1 MGSEPHDP
9 AGADGDADPEPN
21 PDPDPDSN
29 PDPEVEVEADGE
41 AGEEE
46 VDTSHLDGAADG
58 CGCTEMWEHLA
69 DQRGE

>member
-9 AGADGDADPEPN
+9 AGADS
-21 PDPDPDSN
+21 DPDPERE
-29 PDPEVEVEADGE
+29 PGTGVEVDEEDE
-41 AGEEE
+41 DEQEE

>member
-9 AGADGDADPEPN
+9 TGASRDSDADTG
-21 PDPDPDSN
+21 
-29 PDPEVEVEADGE
+29 VETDGE
-41 AGEEE
+41 TDETDEEE
-46 VDTSHLDGAADG
+46 AVDTSHLDGAADG

>member
-9 AGADGDADPEPN
+9 AGAD
-21 PDPDPDSN
+21 PDPDPD
-29 PDPEVEVEADGE
+29 PGPEDEADGE
-41 AGEEE
+41 TGEQKEE